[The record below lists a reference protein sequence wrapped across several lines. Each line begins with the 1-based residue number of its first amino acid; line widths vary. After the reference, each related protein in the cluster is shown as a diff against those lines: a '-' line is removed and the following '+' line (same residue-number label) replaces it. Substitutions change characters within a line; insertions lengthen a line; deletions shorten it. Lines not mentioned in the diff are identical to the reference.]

1 MVNRHVAA
9 NKLGGVDWT
18 QKSKLNSNQH
28 EDSVDILTISDK
40 GWRASGRDRHQ
51 WDWYLSFTVVTQPL
65 SSIEWNMIQ
74 LSEAYSNANYIYTG
88 IK

>member
-40 GWRASGRDRHQ
+40 G
-51 WDWYLSFTVVTQPL
+51 
-65 SSIEWNMIQ
+65 
-74 LSEAYSNANYIYTG
+74 
-88 IK
+88 